1 MCELDKII
9 LKDFEQSFKKLDELQ
24 SLKRECDEL
33 RRDFIEANK
42 LNKTTIDKI
51 KSENVELKNNYE
63 QIRNNQ
69 LNKTE
74 ESYKKKIEELRQSL
88 KEKDESLMFFSQD
101 NNILKS
107 QLEILEKNMNSFKIN
122 SRETE

>member
-1 MCELDKII
+1 LCELDKII